1 MKRIIVFLIGL
12 ITVACQQQQPVAALS
27 LDVEIDGMSCSHSC
41 APFIQKKLIKTNG
54 VLDAK
59 VSYVNKRA
67 EVIIN
72 VNEISKEDI
81 IKKIETINNGSYKT
95 GQVIE
100 KKTVDSEPVNS
111 KLKESETV
119 EFDIYKPEVSHSSGF
134 QLPNLFGLLNSILN

>member
-100 KKTVDSEPVNS
+100 KKIVDSEPVNS
-111 KLKESETV
+111 KLKDSETV
-119 EFDIYKPEVSHSSGF
+119 EFDIYKSEVSHSSGF

>member
-1 MKRIIVFLIGL
+1 MKKVIVFLIGL
-12 ITVACQQQQPVAALS
+12 ITIACQQQPVVQLS
-27 LDVEIDGMSCSHSC
+27 LDIEIEGMSCSHSC
-41 APFIQKKLIKTNG
+41 APFIQRKLSKTNG

-72 VNEISKEDI
+72 ANEVSKEDI

-95 GQVIE
+95 GQVTQ
-100 KKTVDSEPVNS
+100 KKSVDSEPVNS
-111 KLKESETV
+111 KLKDSETV
-119 EFDIYKPEVSHSSGF
+119 DFDIHKPEVSHSSGF